1 MAKPRQGVRHSFDV
15 DLGLYFCLLRFAFCL
30 LTCSSLP
37 QEQPKR
43 QNAKVKA
50 IKGTTMI
57 DKRRDLGE
65 RLLEYGARIIK
76 LVESLPNTVVGRRV
90 ADQLL
95 RSGTSAGANYEE
107 ARGAE
112 SKDDFVHKLQIALK
126 ELRESNYWLRLL
138 VKSGKIS
145 AERMNDLLDE
155 SNQLRAILSKSVAT
169 AKGKA
174 KVSVHEEA

>member
-1 MAKPRQGVRHSFDV
+1 MIEPRC
-15 DLGLYFCLLRFAFCL
+15 DLG
-30 LTCSSLP
+30 
-37 QEQPKR
+37 
-43 QNAKVKA
+43 
-50 IKGTTMI
+50 
-57 DKRRDLGE
+57 D

-76 LVESLPNTVVGRRV
+76 LVESLPSTVVGRRV
-90 ADQLL
+90 GDQLL

-107 ARGAE
+107 ARGAQ

-155 SNQLRAILSKSVAT
+155 SNQLRAMLSKSVGT

-174 KVSVHEEA
+174 KEIAHDQL

>member
-1 MAKPRQGVRHSFDV
+1 MKMAVREMEPRTSQRAKGK
-15 DLGLYFCLLRFAFCL
+15 A
-30 LTCSSLP
+30 
-37 QEQPKR
+37 
-43 QNAKVKA
+43 QNANGKA
-50 IKGTTMI
+50 TERTTMMQE
-57 DKRRDLGE
+57 RRNLGE

-76 LVESLPNTVVGRRV
+76 LVESLPNTLVGRRV

-107 ARGAE
+107 AQGAE

-126 ELRESNYWLRLL
+126 ELWESNYWLRLL
-138 VKSGKIS
+138 VKSGTIS
-145 AERMNDLLDE
+145 AERMDDLLDE

-174 KVSVHEEA
+174 KENAHDEP

>member
-1 MAKPRQGVRHSFDV
+1 
-15 DLGLYFCLLRFAFCL
+15 
-30 LTCSSLP
+30 
-37 QEQPKR
+37 
-43 QNAKVKA
+43 
-50 IKGTTMI
+50 MI
-57 DKRRDLGE
+57 EKRRDLE
-65 RLLEYGARIIK
+65 DRLLEYGARIIR

-95 RSGTSAGANYEE
+95 RSGTSVGANYEE
-107 ARGAE
+107 AQGAE
-112 SKDDFVHKLQIALK
+112 SKVDFVHKLQIALK

-145 AERMNDLLDE
+145 AAQMNKLLDE

-174 KVSVHEEA
+174 KGDAHEGCSNGLIG

>member
-1 MAKPRQGVRHSFDV
+1 
-15 DLGLYFCLLRFAFCL
+15 
-30 LTCSSLP
+30 
-37 QEQPKR
+37 
-43 QNAKVKA
+43 
-50 IKGTTMI
+50 MI
-57 DKRRDLGE
+57 EKRRDLGD
-65 RLLEYGARIIK
+65 RLLGYGARIIR

-95 RSGTSAGANYEE
+95 RSGTSVGANYEE
-107 ARGAE
+107 AQGAE

-145 AERMNDLLDE
+145 AAQMNDLLDE

-169 AKGKA
+169 VKGKA
-174 KVSVHEEA
+174 REEAQGKC

>member
-1 MAKPRQGVRHSFDV
+1 MVQA
-15 DLGLYFCLLRFAFCL
+15 
-30 LTCSSLP
+30 
-37 QEQPKR
+37 
-43 QNAKVKA
+43 
-50 IKGTTMI
+50 
-57 DKRRDLGE
+57 RRDLGE
-65 RLLEYGARIIK
+65 RLLDYGARIIK
-76 LVESLPNTVVGRRV
+76 LVESLPNTLVGRRV

-95 RSGTSAGANYEE
+95 RRGTSIGANYEE

-145 AERMNDLLDE
+145 AERMADLLGE
-155 SNQLRAILSKSVAT
+155 SNQLCAILSKSVAT

-174 KVSVHEEA
+174 KKENASVSP

>member
-1 MAKPRQGVRHSFDV
+1 
-15 DLGLYFCLLRFAFCL
+15 
-30 LTCSSLP
+30 
-37 QEQPKR
+37 
-43 QNAKVKA
+43 
-50 IKGTTMI
+50 MI
-57 DKRRDLGE
+57 EKRRDLGD
-65 RLLEYGARIIK
+65 RLLGYGARIIR

-95 RSGTSAGANYEE
+95 RSGTSVGANYEE
-107 ARGAE
+107 AQGAE

-145 AERMNDLLDE
+145 AAQMNDLLDE

-169 AKGKA
+169 VKGKA
-174 KVSVHEEA
+174 REEAQGQR

>member
-1 MAKPRQGVRHSFDV
+1 
-15 DLGLYFCLLRFAFCL
+15 
-30 LTCSSLP
+30 
-37 QEQPKR
+37 
-43 QNAKVKA
+43 
-50 IKGTTMI
+50 MI
-57 DKRRDLGE
+57 EKRRDLGD
-65 RLLEYGARIIK
+65 RLLEYGARIIR

-107 ARGAE
+107 AQGAE

-138 VKSGKIS
+138 VKSGKIP
-145 AERMNDLLDE
+145 AAQMNDLLDE

-169 AKGKA
+169 VKGKA
-174 KVSVHEEA
+174 REVAQGKC